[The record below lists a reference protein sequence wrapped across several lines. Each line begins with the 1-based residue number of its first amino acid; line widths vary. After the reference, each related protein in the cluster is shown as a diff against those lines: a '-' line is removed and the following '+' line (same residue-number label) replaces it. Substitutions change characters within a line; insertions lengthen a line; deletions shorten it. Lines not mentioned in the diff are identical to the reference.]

1 MSSVRKKM
9 AAVQKAQNKQFE
21 ADKRGFLPLQEPT
34 ATLKPLVDEVDEV
47 DEVEEVAPEV
57 TPEVEETTPAP
68 EKPKT
73 AKTTKTAKTKKPAP
87 KGKKS

>member
-1 MSSVRKKM
+1 MSSVRQKM
-9 AAVQKAQNKQFE
+9 AATHKAQNKQFE

-34 ATLKPLVDEVDEV
+34 ATLKPLVE
-47 DEVEEVAPEV
+47 EVEEV
-57 TPEVEETTPAP
+57 TQEVEETTPAP

-73 AKTTKTAKTKKPAP
+73 AKTAKTAKTKKPAT

>member
-1 MSSVRKKM
+1 MSSVRQKM

-34 ATLKPLVDEVDEV
+34 ATLKPFVD
-47 DEVEEVAPEV
+47 EVAPEV
-57 TPEVEETTPAP
+57 TLEVEETTPAP

-73 AKTTKTAKTKKPAP
+73 AKTAKTAKTKKPAP

>member
-1 MSSVRKKM
+1 MSSVRQKM
-9 AAVQKAQNKQFE
+9 AATHKAQNKQFE

-34 ATLKPLVDEVDEV
+34 ATLKPLVE
-47 DEVEEVAPEV
+47 EVEEVTPEV
-57 TPEVEETTPAP
+57 VEETTPAP

-73 AKTTKTAKTKKPAP
+73 AKTAKTAKTKKPAP

>member
-1 MSSVRKKM
+1 MSSVRQKM
-9 AAVQKAQNKQFE
+9 AATHKAQNKQFE

-34 ATLKPLVDEVDEV
+34 ATLKPLVE
-47 DEVEEVAPEV
+47 EVEEV
-57 TPEVEETTPAP
+57 TQEVEETTPAP
-68 EKPKT
+68 EKPKTAKT